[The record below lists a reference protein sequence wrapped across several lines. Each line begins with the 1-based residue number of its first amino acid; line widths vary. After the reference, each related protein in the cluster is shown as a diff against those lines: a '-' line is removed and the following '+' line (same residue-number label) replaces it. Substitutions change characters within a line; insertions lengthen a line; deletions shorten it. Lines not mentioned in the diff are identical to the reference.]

1 MQRATRTLPEAEVVD
16 ATVALHV
23 TLDLEGRRKR
33 RHVVRAAEGED
44 VLIDLA
50 EPPTLK
56 HGDGLV
62 LADGRVVLVVAEPEP
77 LTAVEAGPSCP
88 LVKLA
93 WHLGNRHLPV
103 QFADARLLIRRDH
116 VIEAMLE
123 GLGARL
129 VHVTAPFDPEP
140 GAYDHPHG
148 HGASHEHG

>member
-1 MQRATRTLPEAEVVD
+1 MQRATRTLPKAEVVE

-44 VLIDLA
+44 VLVDLA
-50 EPPTLK
+50 EVPTLAD
-56 HGDGLV
+56 GDGLV
-62 LADGRVVLVVAEPEP
+62 LADGRVARVVAEPEP
-77 LTAVEAGPSCP
+77 LTAVEAGDGCP

-103 QFADARLLIRRDH
+103 QFAGERLLIRRDH

-129 VHVTAPFDPEP
+129 VHATAPFDPEP
-140 GAYDHPHG
+140 GAYDHHG
-148 HGASHEHG
+148 LGHHHEHG

>member
-1 MQRATRTLPEAEVVD
+1 MQRATRILPQAEVVD
-16 ATVALHV
+16 ATVALTV

-50 EPPTLK
+50 EVPQLRG
-56 HGDGLV
+56 GDGLV
-62 LADGRVVLVVAEPEP
+62 LADGRVVRVVAEPEP
-77 LTAVEAGPSCP
+77 LTAVAAGDGCP

-103 QFADARLLIRRDH
+103 QFAGERLLIRRDH
-116 VIEAMLE
+116 VIEAMLA

-129 VHVTAPFDPEP
+129 AHLDAPFDPEP
-140 GAYDHPHG
+140 GAYDHHG
-148 HGASHEHG
+148 HHHEHG